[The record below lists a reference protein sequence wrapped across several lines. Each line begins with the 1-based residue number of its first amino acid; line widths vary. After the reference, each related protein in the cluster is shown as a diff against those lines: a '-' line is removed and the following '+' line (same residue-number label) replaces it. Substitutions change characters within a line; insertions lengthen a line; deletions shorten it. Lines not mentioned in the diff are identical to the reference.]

1 MRGDV
6 RRERR
11 RVEIVNATWRI
22 IARKGIEHATM
33 REIAAEAGL
42 ANGALKPY
50 FPAKDDLLTAAFE
63 HVFNRTN
70 ERIAASVSGKR
81 GLSALVALC
90 REVLP
95 LDEERVNEARIVV
108 PFWQNAMTDQDKVRF
123 HAESLDQWRTAIVAY
138 LEQARQAGEITSPVR
153 SEDVAEQL
161 LTLMVG
167 AQVLAALSDHAEPP
181 GRFDA
186 QLHSY
191 LELLGAQ
198 RPGDSG

>member
-1 MRGDV
+1 MRKDV

-11 RVEIVNATWRI
+11 RLEIVNATWRI

-42 ANGALKPY
+42 TNGALKPY
-50 FPAKDDLLTAAFE
+50 FPAKDDLLSAAFE
-63 HVFNRTN
+63 HVFDQTN
-70 ERIAASVSGKR
+70 ERIAISVTGKQ

-108 PFWQNAMTDQDKVRF
+108 SFWQNAMIDRDKARF
-123 HAESLDQWRTAIVAY
+123 HAESLDRWRTAIIAY
-138 LEQARQAGEITSPVR
+138 LEQARRAGEITSPVG

-161 LTLMVG
+161 LTLMAG
-167 AQVLAALSDHAEPP
+167 AQVLATLSDQSEPP

-191 LELLGAQ
+191 LELLIAQ
-198 RPGDSG
+198 RRGDCG

>member
-1 MRGDV
+1 MRKDV

-11 RVEIVNATWRI
+11 RLEIVNATWRI

-50 FPAKDDLLTAAFE
+50 FPAKDDLLSAAFE
-63 HVFNRTN
+63 HVFDQTN
-70 ERIAASVSGKR
+70 ERIAISVTGKQ

-108 PFWQNAMTDQDKVRF
+108 SFWQNAMIDRDKARF
-123 HAESLDQWRTAIVAY
+123 HAESLDRWRTAIIAY
-138 LEQARQAGEITSPVR
+138 LEQARRAGEITSPVG

-161 LTLMVG
+161 LTLMAG
-167 AQVLAALSDHAEPP
+167 AQVLATLSDQSEPP

-191 LELLGAQ
+191 LELLIAQ
-198 RPGDSG
+198 HRGDCG